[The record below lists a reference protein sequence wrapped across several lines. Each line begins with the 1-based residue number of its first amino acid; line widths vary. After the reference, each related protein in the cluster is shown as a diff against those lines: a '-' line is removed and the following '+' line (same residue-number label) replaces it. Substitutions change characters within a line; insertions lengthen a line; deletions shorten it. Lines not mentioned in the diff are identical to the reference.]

1 MIMIII
7 ILIIILIKKDVKIKS
22 HNILQVNM
30 EFGVF
35 TFIIPDTIFN
45 SIKKYMDYEL
55 KPDKN
60 SQILFTYDNEPD
72 IIKEFDMKTNP
83 KMKKNWNYSQRNR
96 VFPPSFQFQIKK
108 GLTLFL
114 EDTPVFSQERN
125 VYTLKSLKHIFH
137 KHINW
142 KNHKLSVYN
151 CVYYIHVPTKE
162 NAFSIL
168 KISSNRYLF
177 AYHPKYLDKPE
188 VEQIVFELFI
198 ENNI

>member
-1 MIMIII
+1 
-7 ILIIILIKKDVKIKS
+7 
-22 HNILQVNM
+22 M

-45 SIKKYMDYEL
+45 SVKKYMNYEL
-55 KPDKN
+55 EPDKN

-83 KMKKNWNYSQRNR
+83 NMKKTWYSSHN
-96 VFPPSFQFQIKK
+96 VFPPAFQFQTKK
-108 GLTLFL
+108 GLTLFW
-114 EDTPVFSQERN
+114 EDTPAFSQKLG

-142 KNHKLSVYN
+142 KNNKKSVYN

-162 NAFSIL
+162 NVFSIL

-177 AYHPKYLDKPE
+177 AYHPEYLDKTE

-198 ENNI
+198 L

>member
-1 MIMIII
+1 M
-7 ILIIILIKKDVKIKS
+7 
-22 HNILQVNM
+22 NM

-45 SIKKYMDYEL
+45 SVKKYMNYEL
-55 KPDKN
+55 EPDKN
-60 SQILFTYDNEPD
+60 SQLLFTYDNDPD

-83 KMKKNWNYSQRNR
+83 KMKKTWYSSQRPL
-96 VFPPSFQFQIKK
+96 VLPQMQSFYYQDIPQKFQFQTQK

-114 EDTPVFSQERN
+114 KDTPVFSQERG
-125 VYTLKSLKHIFH
+125 VYTLKSLTHIFH
-137 KHINW
+137 THISS
-142 KNHKLSVYN
+142 KNYKPSVYN
-151 CVYYIHVPTKE
+151 CVYYIHTPTKE

-168 KISSNRYLF
+168 KISSKRYLF

-188 VEQIVFELFI
+188 VEQIIFELFI

>member
-1 MIMIII
+1 
-7 ILIIILIKKDVKIKS
+7 
-22 HNILQVNM
+22 M

-55 KPDKN
+55 EPDKN
-60 SQILFTYDNEPD
+60 SHILFTYDNEAD

-83 KMKKNWNYSQRNR
+83 KMKKIWYSSRRPFVLPQIQSFNYQDL
-96 VFPPSFQFQIKK
+96 PQSFYFQTKK

-114 EDTPVFSQERN
+114 EDTPVFSQERG
-125 VYTLKSLKHIFH
+125 VYTLKSLKQIFH

-142 KNHKLSVYN
+142 VNYKSSVYN
-151 CVYYIHVPTKE
+151 CVYCIQKE

-177 AYHPKYLDKPE
+177 AYHPKYLDKTE
-188 VEQIVFELFI
+188 VEQIIFELFI
-198 ENNI
+198 L

>member
-1 MIMIII
+1 
-7 ILIIILIKKDVKIKS
+7 
-22 HNILQVNM
+22 M

-45 SIKKYMDYEL
+45 SVKKYMNYEL
-55 KPDKN
+55 EPDKN

-72 IIKEFDMKTNP
+72 VVKEFDTKINP
-83 KMKKNWNYSQRNR
+83 KMKKMWYSSHN
-96 VFPPSFQFQIKK
+96 VFPPSFQFQTQK
-108 GLTLFL
+108 GLTLFW
-114 EDTPVFSQERN
+114 EDVPEFSQERG

-142 KNHKLSVYN
+142 KNYKLSVHN
-151 CVYYIHVPTKE
+151 CVYCIQKE

-177 AYHPKYLDKPE
+177 AYHPKYLDKTE

-198 ENNI
+198 ENNK

>member
-1 MIMIII
+1 
-7 ILIIILIKKDVKIKS
+7 
-22 HNILQVNM
+22 M

-35 TFIIPDTIFN
+35 TFIISDTIFN
-45 SIKKYMDYEL
+45 SVKKYMSFEL
-55 KPDKN
+55 EPDEN
-60 SQILFTYDNEPD
+60 SQLLFTYDNEPD

-83 KMKKNWNYSQRNR
+83 KMKKYGRYSSQRSI
-96 VFPPSFQFQIKK
+96 VLPQMQSFHYQDLPQKFQFQTQK

-114 EDTPVFSQERN
+114 EDTPVFSQERG

-142 KNHKLSVYN
+142 KNYKSSVYN
-151 CVYYIHVPTKE
+151 CVYYILEPTKE

-168 KISSNRYLF
+168 KISSSRYLF
-177 AYHPKYLDKPE
+177 AYDPKYLNKTE

-198 ENNI
+198 L

>member
-1 MIMIII
+1 
-7 ILIIILIKKDVKIKS
+7 
-22 HNILQVNM
+22 M

-35 TFIIPDTIFN
+35 TFIIQDTIFN

-55 KPDKN
+55 EPDKN

-83 KMKKNWNYSQRNR
+83 KMKKIWYYSQEIHVLPGSFQVQP

-114 EDTPVFSQERN
+114 EDVPAFSQESGA
-125 VYTLKSLKHIFH
+125 YTLKSLKHIFH
-137 KHINW
+137 KHNNW
-142 KNHKLSVYN
+142 KNYKSSVYN
-151 CVYYIHVPTKE
+151 CVYYIHTPTKE

-168 KISSNRYLF
+168 KISSTRYLF
-177 AYHPKYLDKPE
+177 AYHPKYLDKAE

-198 ENNI
+198 L

>member
-1 MIMIII
+1 
-7 ILIIILIKKDVKIKS
+7 
-22 HNILQVNM
+22 M

-45 SIKKYMDYEL
+45 SVKKYMDYEL
-55 KPDKN
+55 EPDKN

-83 KMKKNWNYSQRNR
+83 KMKKMWYCLQGTR
-96 VFPPSFQFQIKK
+96 VFPPSFQFQTKK
-108 GLTLFL
+108 WLSLFWEDVPTL
-114 EDTPVFSQERN
+114 SQERG

-142 KNHKLSVYN
+142 KNYKTSVYN
-151 CVYYIHVPTKE
+151 CVYCINEPNKE

-177 AYHPKYLDKPE
+177 AYHPEYLDKTE

>member
-1 MIMIII
+1 
-7 ILIIILIKKDVKIKS
+7 
-22 HNILQVNM
+22 M

-45 SIKKYMDYEL
+45 SIKKYMNYEL
-55 KPDKN
+55 EPDKN

-72 IIKEFDMKTNP
+72 IVKEFDMKTNP
-83 KMKKNWNYSQRNR
+83 KMKKMWYSSHN
-96 VFPPSFQFQIKK
+96 VFPPSFQFQTQK
-108 GLTLFL
+108 GLTLFW
-114 EDTPVFSQERN
+114 EDVPEFSQERG

-142 KNHKLSVYN
+142 KNYKSSVHNSVY
-151 CVYYIHVPTKE
+151 CIQKE
-162 NAFSIL
+162 NAFSML

-177 AYHPKYLDKPE
+177 AYHPKYLDKTE

-198 ENNI
+198 

>member
-1 MIMIII
+1 
-7 ILIIILIKKDVKIKS
+7 
-22 HNILQVNM
+22 M

-45 SIKKYMDYEL
+45 SIIKYMDYEL
-55 KPDKN
+55 NPDKN

-72 IIKEFDMKTNP
+72 IIKEFDMKTNT
-83 KMKKNWNYSQRNR
+83 KMKKKWYYSHN
-96 VFPPSFQFQIKK
+96 VFPPSFQFQTKK
-108 GLTLFL
+108 GLTLFW
-114 EDTPVFSQERN
+114 EDVPSFSQERG
-125 VYTLKSLKHIFH
+125 VYTLKSLQQIFH

-142 KNHKLSVYN
+142 KNYKSSVYN

-177 AYHPKYLDKPE
+177 SYHPKYLDKTE
-188 VEQIVFELFI
+188 VEQIIFELFI
-198 ENNI
+198 S

>member
-1 MIMIII
+1 
-7 ILIIILIKKDVKIKS
+7 
-22 HNILQVNM
+22 M

-45 SIKKYMDYEL
+45 SIIKYMDYEL

-83 KMKKNWNYSQRNR
+83 KMKKTWYYSQQKP
-96 VFPPSFQFQIKK
+96 VFPPSFQFQTKK
-108 GLTLFL
+108 GLTLFW
-114 EDTPVFSQERN
+114 EDVPVFSYELD
-125 VYTLKSLKHIFH
+125 VYTLKSFKHIFH

-142 KNHKLSVYN
+142 KNYKRSVYN
-151 CVYYIHVPTKE
+151 CVYYIREPTKE
-162 NAFSIL
+162 NALSIL

-177 AYHPKYLDKPE
+177 AYHPKYLDKTE
-188 VEQIVFELFI
+188 VEQIVFDLFI

>member
-1 MIMIII
+1 
-7 ILIIILIKKDVKIKS
+7 
-22 HNILQVNM
+22 M

-35 TFIIPDTIFN
+35 TFIIQDTIFN

-72 IIKEFDMKTNP
+72 IVKEFDMKTNT
-83 KMKKNWNYSQRNR
+83 KMKKIWYSLQGIH
-96 VFPPSFQFQIKK
+96 VFPPSFQFQTQK
-108 GLTLFL
+108 GLTLFW
-114 EDTPVFSQERN
+114 EDVPEISQERG

-142 KNHKLSVYN
+142 KKYKTSVYN
-151 CVYYIHVPTKE
+151 CVYCIHVPSKE
-162 NAFSIL
+162 NVFSIL
-168 KISSNRYLF
+168 KISSNRFLF
-177 AYHPKYLDKPE
+177 AYHSKYLDKTE

>member
-1 MIMIII
+1 
-7 ILIIILIKKDVKIKS
+7 
-22 HNILQVNM
+22 M

-35 TFIIPDTIFN
+35 TFIISDTIFN
-45 SIKKYMDYEL
+45 SIIKYMDYEL

-83 KMKKNWNYSQRNR
+83 KMEKNWYYSQQNP
-96 VFPPSFQFQIKK
+96 VFPSAFQFQTKK

-114 EDTPVFSQERN
+114 EDTPTFSQKLG
-125 VYTLKSLKHIFH
+125 VCTLKSLKHIFH

-142 KNHKLSVYN
+142 KINKKSVYN
-151 CVYYIHVPTKE
+151 CVYYIHVPTEE
-162 NAFSIL
+162 NVFSIL

-177 AYHPKYLDKPE
+177 AYHPKYLDKTE

-198 ENNI
+198 L

>member
-1 MIMIII
+1 
-7 ILIIILIKKDVKIKS
+7 
-22 HNILQVNM
+22 M

-45 SIKKYMDYEL
+45 SVKKYMNYEL
-55 KPDKN
+55 EPDKN

-72 IIKEFDMKTNP
+72 IIKEFDMKTNH
-83 KMKKNWNYSQRNR
+83 KMKKMWYSSHNVLPQMQGFNYQDL
-96 VFPPSFQFQIKK
+96 PQSFYFQTKK

-114 EDTPVFSQERN
+114 EDVPVFSQERGAY
-125 VYTLKSLKHIFH
+125 VLKSLKHIFY

-142 KNHKLSVYN
+142 KNYKSSVYN
-151 CVYYIHVPTKE
+151 CVYCIQKE

-177 AYHPKYLDKPE
+177 AYHPKYLDKTE

-198 ENNI
+198 ENNK